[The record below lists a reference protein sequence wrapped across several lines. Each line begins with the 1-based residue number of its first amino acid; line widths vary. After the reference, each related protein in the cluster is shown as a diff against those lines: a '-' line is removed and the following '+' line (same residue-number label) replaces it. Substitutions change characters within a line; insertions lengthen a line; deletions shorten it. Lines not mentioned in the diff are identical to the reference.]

1 MSTIQAYRVPLPLQS
16 LSRANHLFEDVWGQL
31 IVPNHGQ
38 FKYYVLFMMTSAI
51 CLAVFN
57 KRQI

>member
-1 MSTIQAYRVPLPLQS
+1 MSTIQAYWVPLPLQS

-38 FKYYVLFMMTSAI
+38 FKYYVLFIDDFSHMLGCI
-51 CLAVFN
+51 
-57 KRQI
+57 